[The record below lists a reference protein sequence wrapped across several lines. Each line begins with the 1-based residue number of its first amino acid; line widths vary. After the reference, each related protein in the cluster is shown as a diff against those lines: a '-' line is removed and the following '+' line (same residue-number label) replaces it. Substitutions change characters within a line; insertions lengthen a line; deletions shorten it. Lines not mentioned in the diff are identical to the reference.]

1 MAQSLSQ
8 SPKEKKRRDCFMT
21 ARLTLS
27 GMQQRKLA
35 HSCEV
40 GSYTGHAHDTRKG
53 RRRHTFR
60 LPCAYLWLSPP
71 SGRSARRLRLP
82 TIRFEQNP
90 PAGWPSSSA
99 AVLRSG
105 RSVRCRRRTAG
116 CSQSSTPLRSMAT
129 KAASVA
135 NWLIIV
141 VVGVLPMSAA
151 VADVRV
157 ALVHH
162 DSGLRVWPVN

>member
-1 MAQSLSQ
+1 MA
-8 SPKEKKRRDCFMT
+8 P
-21 ARLTLS
+21 
-27 GMQQRKLA
+27 
-35 HSCEV
+35 
-40 GSYTGHAHDTRKG
+40 
-53 RRRHTFR
+53 
-60 LPCAYLWLSPP
+60 
-71 SGRSARRLRLP
+71 
-82 TIRFEQNP
+82 
-90 PAGWPSSSA
+90 
-99 AVLRSG
+99 
-105 RSVRCRRRTAG
+105 
-116 CSQSSTPLRSMAT
+116 